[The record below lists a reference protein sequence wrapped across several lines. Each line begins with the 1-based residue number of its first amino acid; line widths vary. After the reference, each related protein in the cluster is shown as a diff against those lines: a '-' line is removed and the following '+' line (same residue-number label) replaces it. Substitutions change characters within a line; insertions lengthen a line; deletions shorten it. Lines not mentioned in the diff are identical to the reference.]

1 MSHRKK
7 DKKTVEK
14 PEDQTP
20 MVEPQRVKVSWKYE
34 FLLKEPKTE
43 AEIVALYPKD
53 TELILLSKTDDAAWY
68 RVQSAIQSSKVGYV
82 RADHVTII

>member
-34 FLLKEPKTE
+34 FLLKEPNGE
-43 AEIVALYPKD
+43 AEVVALYPKD
-53 TELILLSKTDDAAWY
+53 TEFLLLSKTDDNAWY
-68 RVQSAIQSSKVGYV
+68 YVQSLIQSSKIGYV
-82 RADHVTII
+82 RADHVQII